1 MFTTVQE
8 ADVHRARRNDGAMP
22 NSMASGPSH
31 PVRVQGR
38 LSRSPC
44 ACGGSCP
51 RCQAKSTLKVGAPD
65 DAFEREADAVADQVM
80 RMENPAQPLGA
91 APSGLQRSCSQC
103 DKESEAPLLQPR
115 SAAAGT
121 AASAL
126 AAPASVDAVL
136 GSTGQGLDADTRAFF
151 EPRFARDFSGVQ
163 VHVDSAAA
171 QSARDVNAHAYT
183 VGQHIVFNTGRFAP
197 GTREGRH
204 LLSHELTHVVQQ
216 SGVGNH
222 GPGSSGYLRRQLDDS
237 EGGTPGTADSGTS
250 GSYDGDSADVE
261 IPPAPPSSRA
271 VGGDTAAT
279 ATPMG
284 AGTSAEI
291 TLETGNTGAGFL
303 NNLVHQ
309 QVCVDRPSRAKRCYS
324 FAATGAQAPQFSSTW
339 LGWDSWVTGAIL
351 QGQVYDPAP
360 VSGAT
365 IESTHTPTVAQ
376 ADNWVNYMDG
386 SRLGLQ
392 DGYSVARH
400 NCRLFSQWEFRDAPS
415 HW

>member
-1 MFTTVQE
+1 MFTTLQE
-8 ADVHRARRNDGAMP
+8 ADLHRARRNDGAMANP
-22 NSMASGPSH
+22 TASGPPH
-31 PVRVQGR
+31 PAVVQGR

-51 RCQAKSTLKVGAPD
+51 RCQAKSALKVGAPD

-80 RMENPAQPLGA
+80 RMESAAHPFGP
-91 APSGLQRSCSQC
+91 APSGVQRKCTQC
-103 DKESEAPLLQPR
+103 EKESEAPLLQPR
-115 SAAAGT
+115 SASAG
-121 AASAL
+121 ASASAP

-136 GSTGQGLDADTRAFF
+136 GSTGRALDAQTRAFF

-163 VHVDSAAA
+163 VHADSAAA

-183 VGQHIVFNTGRFAP
+183 VGQHIVFNTGRFTP

-204 LLSHELTHVVQQ
+204 LLSHELAHVVQQ
-216 SGVGNH
+216 SGVGSQASN
-222 GPGSSGYLRRQLDDS
+222 GYLRRQLDDS
-237 EGGTPGTADSGTS
+237 DGGTPGTADSGAP

-261 IPPAPPSSRA
+261 IPPAPPSSREA
-271 VGGDTAAT
+271 GGDAAVSAVPT
-279 ATPMG
+279 VS
-284 AGTSAEI
+284 GTTAEI

-360 VSGAT
+360 VSGAS
-365 IESTHTPTVAQ
+365 IVSTHTPTVAQ
-376 ADNWVNYMDG
+376 ADNWVTYMDG